1 VEFQI
6 NGEPHYGWMGILP
19 GDGFAIRMDI
29 VDWAYEALPQ
39 TPLRAWQI
47 PEPSGALLVLGAF
60 LLMALRHAR

>member
-29 VDWAYEALPQ
+29 VDWAYEALTL
-39 TPLRAWQI
+39 TPLRAGQI
-47 PEPSGALLVLGAF
+47 PEPSGALLVLVAH
-60 LLMALRHAR
+60 LLMAVRRAR